1 MFTLFLLSL
10 WLATF
15 TTAYIWPSPKLDAL
29 EAVRFDQLD
38 FNRGPITS
46 FIQPCSTFSFDTA
59 GINSGRSN
67 VADWIR
73 TAYHDMATHNV
84 QDGTGGLDASIR
96 FAAER
101 QRPENAGDGFNNTL
115 AALVAASNRYVSI
128 ADILALAVV
137 MVVENC
143 GGTEMAFRGGRV
155 DATEPN
161 APGVPEPQ
169 QDLDSH
175 IASFAR
181 QGVTQEEMIGLV
193 ACGHT
198 FGGVQHDPFP
208 DIVNEMNLS
217 DNTESVAHFD
227 STSFRFDNN
236 VAAEYITSSTLNP
249 LVVGFN
255 DTTNSDKRI
264 FGSDG
269 NVTMQSFSDSPS
281 LFASTCADLFAR
293 MIDTVPRGVELT
305 EVLSPLPVKPVF
317 LELTLANDTLQL
329 SGQVRFWNRSEAEV
343 GVVRMLLEDHLGATS
358 NVTLEFAGMG
368 AAMDGQV
375 KSAWYEFDTSLDP
388 AAGVQ
393 LVRFV
398 VNGAVED
405 QGGVG
410 FAVQDAFLFSETSC
424 VHDVDEQSG
433 EATGRLDVAV
443 RHDTAN
449 LSRVY
454 VETNGLD
461 EIRGP
466 TIVETDIP
474 RPAQPL
480 VVGSVYELW
489 SLEVNSTVVGGF
501 TIGAEI
507 GGETYSTTS
516 ERFVPDWPFCK

>member
-73 TAYHDMATHNV
+73 AAYHDMATHNV
-84 QDGTGGLDASIR
+84 QDGTGGLEASIR
-96 FAAER
+96 FAEER
-101 QRPENAGDGFNNTL
+101 QRPENPGDGFNHTL

-128 ADILALAVV
+128 ADVLALAVV

-181 QGVTQEEMIGLV
+181 QGFTQKEMIGLV

-208 DIVNEMNLS
+208 DIVNEMSLS

-269 NVTMQSFSDSPS
+269 NVTMQFSDSPS

-305 EVLSPLPVKPVF
+305 EVLSPLPVKPAFV
-317 LELTLANDTLQL
+317 ELTLANDTLQL

-358 NVTLEFAGMG
+358 NVTLEFAGTG

-375 KSAWYEFDTSLDP
+375 KSAWYEFDTALDP

-393 LVRFV
+393 L
-398 VNGAVED
+398 
-405 QGGVG
+405 
-410 FAVQDAFLFSETSC
+410 DAFLFSETSC

-454 VETNGLD
+454 VETNGLN

-474 RPAQPL
+474 RPAQPA
-480 VVGSVYELW
+480 VVGAAYELW
-489 SLEVNSTVVGGF
+489 SLEVNSTMVGGF

-507 GGETYSTTS
+507 GGERYSTTL
-516 ERFVPDWPFCK
+516 ERFVPDWPFCQ